1 MTKGSVH
8 QVDPCL
14 NLSTHN
20 NSRRSTYITITKI
33 TQKKKKKK
41 QNNKKKQKKQ
51 KKKKK
56 KSPNH
61 VRKKLEMAQLNFKNT
76 ENTMAH

>member
-33 TQKKKKKK
+33 TQKKKKK
-41 QNNKKKQKKQ
+41 
-51 KKKKK
+51 
-56 KSPNH
+56 SPNH

>member
-41 QNNKKKQKKQ
+41 Q
-51 KKKKK
+51 KKKK